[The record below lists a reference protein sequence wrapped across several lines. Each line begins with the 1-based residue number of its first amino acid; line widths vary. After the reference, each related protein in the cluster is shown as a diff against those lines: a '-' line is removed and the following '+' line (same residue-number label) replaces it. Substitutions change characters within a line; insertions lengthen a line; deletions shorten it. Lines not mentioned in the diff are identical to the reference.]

1 MQIRPSRQEDLPVML
16 DIYEEARRFM
26 QDTGNPTQWN
36 ENYPEAELL
45 MRDIELGN
53 SFVVEENAQVIA
65 TFALII
71 GEDPTYRV
79 IEDGAWLN
87 ENPYGTVHRLAA
99 RTAVHGVANYVF
111 DWCKGKV
118 DNLRADTHE
127 DNKVMQHI
135 LEKNGFVRCGRIY
148 VENGTPRIAF
158 QFMPQIRK
166 VDPAVMSQ
174 PFSQDG
180 QNMSCAAS
188 WQQEQGTYQEMPQSN
203 WMQREQ
209 AMMKE
214 ESKQGYGIASMVLGI
229 ISIVLFFAFINLPLA
244 ILAVVFGGVQLA
256 KGGQKGMAIAGI
268 ITGEIA
274 IFLTVIAALFF
285 CFNHMAEIEY
295 PSDTNEGGYYYD
307 APEYH
312 TSQDYYQGYYDGYYD
327 GYDAAYSDLRNG
339 TYFPK

>member
-1 MQIRPSRQEDLPVML
+1 ML
-16 DIYEEARRFM
+16 EIYEEARRFM

-36 ENYPEAELL
+36 GNYPEAGLL

-148 VENGTPRIAF
+148 VADGTSRIAF
-158 QFMPQIRK
+158 QFMPQIRRTEMQK
-166 VDPAVMSQ
+166 
-174 PFSQDG
+174 PFFRDRQD
-180 QNMSCAAS
+180 MPFAAAR
-188 WQQEQGTYQEMPQSN
+188 QEQGACQQEMPQPN
-203 WMQREQ
+203 WMQQEQ
-209 AMMKE
+209 PVRKE
-214 ESKQGYGIASMVLGI
+214 ERNQGFGIASMVLGI
-229 ISIVLFFAFINLPLA
+229 ISLVLFFTFINLPLA

-256 KGGQKGMAIAGI
+256 KGGQKGMAVAGI

-295 PSDTNEGGYYYD
+295 PSDINEGSYYYD
-307 APEYH
+307 APENH
-312 TSQDYYQGYYDGYYD
+312 TSQDYYQGYYEGYYD
-327 GYDAAYSDLRNG
+327 GYDDAYSDLRNG

>member
-1 MQIRPSRQEDLPVML
+1 MQIRPSRQGDLPVML
-16 DIYEEARRFM
+16 EIYEEARRFM

-36 ENYPEAELL
+36 GNYPEAGLL

-148 VENGTPRIAF
+148 VADGTSRIAF
-158 QFMPQIRK
+158 QFMPQIRRTE
-166 VDPAVMSQ
+166 MQ
-174 PFSQDG
+174 EPFFRDG
-180 QNMSCAAS
+180 QDMSFAAARQEQGAC
-188 WQQEQGTYQEMPQSN
+188 QQEQPV
-203 WMQREQ
+203 R
-209 AMMKE
+209 KE
-214 ESKQGYGIASMVLGI
+214 ERNQGFGIASMVLGI

-256 KGGQKGMAIAGI
+256 KGGQKGMAVAGI

-295 PSDTNEGGYYYD
+295 PSDINEGSYYYD
-307 APEYH
+307 APGNH
-312 TSQDYYQGYYDGYYD
+312 SSQDYYQGYYDGYYE
-327 GYDAAYSDLRNG
+327 GYDDAYSDLRNG

>member
-16 DIYEEARRFM
+16 EIYEEARRFM

-36 ENYPEAELL
+36 GNYPEAGLL
-45 MRDIELGN
+45 MHDIELGN

-148 VENGTPRIAF
+148 VADGTPRIAF
-158 QFMPQIRK
+158 QFMPQIKRAEMQEPFFR
-166 VDPAVMSQ
+166 DGQDMSFAAARQEQGAYQQEMSQ
-174 PFSQDG
+174 P
-180 QNMSCAAS
+180 
-188 WQQEQGTYQEMPQSN
+188 N
-203 WMQREQ
+203 WMQQGQPVKRE
-209 AMMKE
+209 E
-214 ESKQGYGIASMVLGI
+214 RNQGFGIASMVLGI

-256 KGGQKGMAIAGI
+256 KGGQKGMAVAGI

-295 PSDTNEGGYYYD
+295 PSDINEGSYYYD
-307 APEYH
+307 APGNH

-327 GYDAAYSDLRNG
+327 GYDDAYSDLRNG

>member
-36 ENYPEAELL
+36 GSYPEAGLL

-87 ENPYGTVHRLAA
+87 ENPYGTIHRLAA

-148 VENGTPRIAF
+148 VEDKTPRIAF
-158 QFMPQIRK
+158 QFMPQMRS
-166 VDPAVMSQ
+166 VDQVMM
-174 PFSQDG
+174 QDG
-180 QNMSCAAS
+180 QNMSFESS
-188 WQQEQGTYQEMPQSN
+188 WQQEQGAWQQEMSQPD
-203 WMQREQ
+203 WMQQEQ
-209 AMMKE
+209 PVRKE
-214 ESKQGYGIASMVLGI
+214 ERNQGFGIASMVLGI

-256 KGGQKGMAIAGI
+256 KGGQKGMAVAGI

-295 PSDTNEGGYYYD
+295 PSDINEGSYYYD
-307 APEYH
+307 APGNH

-327 GYDAAYSDLRNG
+327 GYDDAYSDLRNG